1 MYFEPHEKLYIY
13 IYMNEIQ
20 LAVNFRIVKVDNI
33 A

>member
-1 MYFEPHEKLYIY
+1 MYFEPHEKLY